1 MSTYIII
8 KIKTMY
14 HNAAAFHFSYLILF
28 NKVLQTISMDRYND
42 RHVFC
47 NNTFFVVSRDK
58 IIV

>member
-8 KIKTMY
+8 NIKTMY
-14 HNAAAFHFSYLILF
+14 HDIRKNRS
-28 NKVLQTISMDRYND
+28 TIFMDRYND